1 MKTVTLFKSI
11 LVLFFSITLVSCS
24 SEDSTESQTTQ
35 PTIILKSYTHTSFE
49 VKLLDL
55 VNEDRVS
62 KGLNALTII
71 SEVSYVA
78 STHDDYM
85 ILNGVASH
93 DNFEQRSASLKSAI
107 NAISVSENV
116 AVGYSTPESTL
127 AAWNASPS
135 HKANLEGSHTHYGL
149 AVKADANGKKY
160 YTLLFIRK

>member
-24 SEDSTESQTTQ
+24 SEDSTETQTTQ
-35 PTIILKSYTHTSFE
+35 PTIILKSYTHSSFE